1 MSSPNENLLVHFSS
15 GFAPPDGE
23 DASTSALG
31 AKGAGLVE
39 MSGLGMAVPPGFI
52 FPVVTGSQAIHA
64 LKDEAAKDAFAAK
77 IRDAL
82 ATGLSSLEKRAG
94 RIFGASKTP
103 LLVSVRSGA
112 AMSMPGMMD
121 SVLNVGLTRQIAE
134 AWAAGAQNPSFVWDN
149 YRRSLQS
156 HAQVVLGMAVDDFE
170 LITEDALAEARLEA
184 VSDMP
189 LDLLQAVCSAFEAT
203 IEQVHEG
210 FGEQSEHDRLEQAVL
225 SVFASWNTKRA
236 QRYRQMHGMGNE
248 GGTAA
253 IVQQMVYG
261 NRDASS
267 CTGVYFT
274 RNPSTGENV
283 PFGEYLPQA
292 QGEEVVSG
300 IRTPM
305 ELTEAARIRMVSD
318 NPSMERTMPDAFD
331 ALMDAGR
338 RLERARSDMQEIE
351 FTVDSGTFYL
361 LQTRSGKR
369 SPKAALRVAVD
380 MAQADIISKREALER
395 CNDEMLAPM
404 LVNRL
409 AVPSGTRPIVK
420 GLPASP
426 GAVSGPV
433 VFTSEAAIDAKAVG
447 QAAILVRTETS
458 PSDVHGMDAALAV
471 LTSRGGMTSHAAVV
485 ARGMAKPCI
494 TAAMGL
500 RIQVDAGECHYPGG
514 MFSVGDVISIDGAT
528 GEVYLGDYP
537 LQAAKPEGALA
548 TLLEWKEAAQ

>member
-1 MSSPNENLLVHFSS
+1 MPQHSDLFIVP
-15 GFAPPDGE
+15 FAKGIAPAPQTDVSF
-23 DASTSALG
+23 DALG
-31 AKGAGLVE
+31 AKAAGLVE
-39 MSGLGMAVPPGFI
+39 MAGMSMPVPPGFV
-52 FPVVTGSQAIHA
+52 FPVAVGAQAIA
-64 LKDEAAKDAFAAK
+64 LTEAGDDGKTFNQQIRTCLEHGLEGLQHQSGRRFGSGKD
-77 IRDAL
+77 
-82 ATGLSSLEKRAG
+82 
-94 RIFGASKTP
+94 P

-112 AMSMPGMMD
+112 AVSMPGMMD
-121 SVLNVGLTRQIAE
+121 SVLNVGLTRSIAE
-134 AWAAGAQNPSFVWDN
+134 EWVGNSDNSSFVWDN

-156 HAQVVLGMAVDDFE
+156 HAQVVLQMPADDFE

-184 VSDMP
+184 VSELP
-189 LDLLQAVCSAFEAT
+189 VELLEAVCVAFEET
-203 IEQVHEG
+203 IEAAHPG
-210 FGEQSEHDRLEQAVL
+210 FSDETAQHRLEKAVL

-236 QRYRQMHGMGNE
+236 KRFRQMHGMDDA
-248 GGTAA
+248 GGSAA

-261 NRDASS
+261 NRDATS

-274 RNPSTGENV
+274 RNPSTGEDV

-318 NPSMERTMPDAFD
+318 NPSMERSMPKAFD
-331 ALMDAGR
+331 ALIAAGR
-338 RLERARSDMQEIE
+338 RLETERGDMQEIE
-351 FTVDSGTFYL
+351 FTVEAGTFYL

-369 SPKAALRVAVD
+369 SPKAALRMAVD
-380 MAQADIISKREALER
+380 MAEAGIITKQEALQR

-409 AVPSGTRPIVK
+409 AVPDGTRPIVK

-426 GAVSGPV
+426 GAVSAPV
-433 VFTSEAAIDAKAVG
+433 VFTSEAAMDAKAVG
-447 QAAILVRTETS
+447 QPAILVRTETS

-500 RIQVDAGECHYPGG
+500 RIQADAGECLYPGG

-528 GEVYLGDYP
+528 GEVFLGEHP
-537 LQAAKPEGALA
+537 LQAAQPEGALA
-548 TLLEWKEAAQ
+548 TLLEWKKS

>member
-1 MSSPNENLLVHFSS
+1 MPQHSDPFIVP
-15 GFAPPDGE
+15 FAKGIAPAPQTDVSF
-23 DASTSALG
+23 DALG
-31 AKGAGLVE
+31 AKAAGLVE
-39 MSGLGMAVPPGFI
+39 MASMSMPVPPGFV
-52 FPVVTGSQAIHA
+52 FPVAVGTQAVGLTDAGDDFEAFNRQIHTHLALGLEGLQEQSGRSFGSG
-64 LKDEAAKDAFAAK
+64 KD
-77 IRDAL
+77 
-82 ATGLSSLEKRAG
+82 
-94 RIFGASKTP
+94 P

-112 AMSMPGMMD
+112 VVSMPGMMD
-121 SVLNVGLTRQIAE
+121 SVLNVGLTRPIAGE
-134 AWAAGAQNPSFVWDN
+134 WAVHSDNPCFVWDN

-156 HAQVVLGMAVDDFE
+156 HAQVVLQMPADDFE

-184 VSDMP
+184 VSEMP
-189 LDLLQAVCSAFEAT
+189 VELLEAVCAAFEET
-203 IEQVHEG
+203 IEAAHPG
-210 FGEQSEHDRLEQAVL
+210 FCDETAQHRLEKAVL

-236 QRYRQMHGMGNE
+236 KRFRQMHGIDDA
-248 GGTAA
+248 GGSAA

-261 NRDASS
+261 NRDAAS

-318 NPSMERTMPDAFD
+318 NPSMERSMPEAFE
-331 ALMDAGR
+331 ALIAAGR
-338 RLERARSDMQEIE
+338 RLEMERGDMQEIE
-351 FTVDSGTFYL
+351 FTVEAGTFYL

-380 MAQADIISKREALER
+380 MAEAGIIAKEEALQR

-404 LVNRL
+404 LVKRL
-409 AVPSGTRPIVK
+409 AVPDGTQPIVK

-426 GAVSGPV
+426 GAVSAPV
-433 VFTSEAAIDAKAVG
+433 VFTSEAAMDAKAVG
-447 QAAILVRTETS
+447 QPAILVRTETS

-500 RIQVDAGECHYPGG
+500 RIQADAGECQYPGG
-514 MFSVGDVISIDGAT
+514 MFSVGDTISIDGAT
-528 GEVYLGDYP
+528 GEVFLGEHP
-537 LQAAKPEGALA
+537 LQAAQPEGALA
-548 TLLEWKEAAQ
+548 TLLEWKKG